1 MTIKHSLVITILYV
15 LITGFHVAAS
25 WNQSA
30 PHVVPDEVSYLKQA
44 QYFSGKYTFQ
54 NTKPSTSKASS
65 TANNGT
71 TPSIFEVPYY
81 HFGYSLLVSPIY
93 WLTDTPSA
101 AHKGVMVFN
110 SFMLSSLFLIIF
122 FWIRI
127 ITKDINFRTAIAIAL
142 IVSLYPPYIIQAHI
156 GWAENAFIPGFALSC
171 LLFTRHLKAGSIT
184 TMILF
189 ALIAGFQYT
198 IHPRGIAVS
207 VAAIIC
213 IAGLSLVRKD
223 KWQLSITGIILVLG
237 IIIATKMKTAEMA
250 IMMNAV
256 SHSGR
261 ILKNLSSIFES
272 ELITVVIGNLLYLI
286 LASLGIFLLGI
297 TESVKQLIDKGS
309 NNLKCLVSDIYT
321 GSLIYTFIASFLTFC
336 TSILFLA
343 REEEW
348 HSANGLL
355 DIFLYGRYN
364 EAFLSIY
371 IALGL
376 IWICRTYKQGIQQY
390 SKRLNV
396 AFWLVATVSI
406 ASTLLLS
413 DFPYLRS
420 IHTYGIYSWYVL
432 SMIVDKWFGNTP
444 VILGPLI
451 WTWLVLQLLLQS
463 KSKGLLAVGTYFFLL
478 DLFLISYIIPNFKIF
493 GV

>member
-1 MTIKHSLVITILYV
+1 
-15 LITGFHVAAS
+15 
-25 WNQSA
+25 
-30 PHVVPDEVSYLKQA
+30 
-44 QYFSGKYTFQ
+44 
-54 NTKPSTSKASS
+54 
-65 TANNGT
+65 
-71 TPSIFEVPYY
+71 
-81 HFGYSLLVSPIY
+81 
-93 WLTDTPSA
+93 
-101 AHKGVMVFN
+101 MVFN

-286 LASLGIFLLGI
+286 LASLGIFFAW
-297 TESVKQLIDKGS
+297 
-309 NNLKCLVSDIYT
+309 NY
-321 GSLIYTFIASFLTFC
+321 
-336 TSILFLA
+336 
-343 REEEW
+343 
-348 HSANGLL
+348 
-355 DIFLYGRYN
+355 
-364 EAFLSIY
+364 
-371 IALGL
+371 
-376 IWICRTYKQGIQQY
+376 
-390 SKRLNV
+390 
-396 AFWLVATVSI
+396 
-406 ASTLLLS
+406 
-413 DFPYLRS
+413 
-420 IHTYGIYSWYVL
+420 
-432 SMIVDKWFGNTP
+432 
-444 VILGPLI
+444 
-451 WTWLVLQLLLQS
+451 
-463 KSKGLLAVGTYFFLL
+463 
-478 DLFLISYIIPNFKIF
+478 
-493 GV
+493 